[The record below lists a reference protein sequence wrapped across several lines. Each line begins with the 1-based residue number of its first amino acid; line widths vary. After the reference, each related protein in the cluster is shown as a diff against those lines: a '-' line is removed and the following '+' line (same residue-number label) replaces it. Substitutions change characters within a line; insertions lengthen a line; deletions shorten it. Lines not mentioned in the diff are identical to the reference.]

1 MRSSTLHIL
10 QRHFKAKL
18 SWETQRAAQGLGLCA
33 GIGEEKKKPKTN
45 QEVIQPRTE
54 GISRV
59 I

>member
-1 MRSSTLHIL
+1 MHIL